1 MNSGATPV
9 LEQSTIGTAVHSTM
23 TQPAISRPNRLL
35 SDWRTCVLVLTGLW
49 AVIYMAG
56 LSRPALL
63 DDADTVHAEAAKE
76 MLQRRDWVTLYANGI
91 RYLEKAP
98 LMYWGVATSY
108 TLLGISEWSTRLPL
122 VLGVLAMILSTYG
135 LGRWALGDEGGFDSG
150 LVLATALGPYLF
162 TRFLIPD
169 VAVGLWLTLTFWL
182 FLVSLEQT
190 TRDQAKLEQ
199 TKPARWT
206 CWGLAAVCALN
217 VLTKG
222 LIGLGFPAAAIGLY
236 LVLTGNLRHLLKLRL
251 FSSALVFFAIAAP
264 WHILAALRNPAQG
277 QVRGFLWFY
286 FVNEHIRRFLN
297 TRVPRDYGTVPLLLF
312 WALLVL
318 WLLPWTV
325 FLPQSLREVPRWWPE
340 FRAQMTRR
348 QRAYLLFFLWNL
360 VIVGFFSLS
369 TRQEYYTIPAIPG
382 MALLVGGWLQRE
394 RTSAADSR
402 ERRSGWTSSAVLL
415 AVGVIIAAVGF
426 ASLFFSKAPPPGTDL
441 ADLLRK
447 HPQDYALSFGHF
459 LDLTPQAMGVFRVPL
474 FGFSLA
480 FLLGTLAN
488 WILRRRGQAGPGN
501 VTLVAMMVVLLACV
515 RIAFG
520 IFSPILSSKDLA
532 LAIREQY
539 RPGDQIVVIGLYENA
554 SSLNF
559 YTGIPLHSLRE
570 PAGNMWF
577 GTQFP
582 GAPRVFETQASF
594 VEMWK
599 APQRVFLWAEEDD
612 PPALR
617 GLTRYVVARGG
628 GKIIFSNRPSLI
640 SQSRLRIRLRA
651 SQSPVFQ
658 IEDMA
663 SPMNT
668 VAQKTCGPDERR
680 DQVSQRKQENV
691 A

>member
-1 MNSGATPV
+1 MTSGATANLDHPV
-9 LEQSTIGTAVHSTM
+9 IENAIPLAM
-23 TQPAISRPNRLL
+23 TRPSGFF
-35 SDWRTCVLVLTGLW
+35 SDWRICVLALVALW
-49 AVIYMAG
+49 SVIYMAG
-56 LSRPALL
+56 LSHPALL

-76 MLQRRDWVTLYANGI
+76 MVQRHDWVTLYANGV

-108 TLLGISEWSTRLPL
+108 TLFGVSEWSTRLPL
-122 VLGVLAMILSTYG
+122 MLGVLAMILSTYG
-135 LGRWALGDEGGFDSG
+135 LGRWALGSDGEGGFDSA
-150 LVLATALGPYLF
+150 LVLATALGPFLF

-190 TRDQAKLEQ
+190 KLGQAQ
-199 TKPARWT
+199 PARWT

-222 LIGLGFPAAAIGLY
+222 LIGLVFPAGAIGLY
-236 LVLTGNLRHLLKLRL
+236 LLLTGNLRHLLKLRL
-251 FSSALVFFAIAAP
+251 FSSAMVFLAIAAP
-264 WHILAALRNPAQG
+264 WHILAALRNPPQG
-277 QVRGFLWFY
+277 NVRGFLWFY
-286 FVNEHIRRFLN
+286 FVNEHILRFLN
-297 TRVPRDYGTVPLLLF
+297 RRVPRDYDTVPLLLF
-312 WALLVL
+312 WVLLVL
-318 WLLPWTV
+318 WLIPWTV
-325 FLPQSLREVPRWWPE
+325 FLPQSLQEVPRRWRE
-340 FRAQMTRR
+340 FRSQMSRR

-394 RTSAADSR
+394 RTSPANSS
-402 ERRSGWTSSAVLL
+402 ERLSGRISSTVLL
-415 AVGVIIAAVGF
+415 VTGVIIAAVGF
-426 ASLFFSKAPPPGTDL
+426 ALLFFSKAPAPGADL
-441 ADLLRK
+441 SDLLRK

-459 LDLTPQAMGVFRVPL
+459 LDLTPQAMGAFRVPL

-480 FLLGTLAN
+480 FLLGAVAN
-488 WILRRRGQAGPGN
+488 WILRRRGRAGAGN
-501 VTLVAMMVVLLACV
+501 VALVAMMIVVLACV

-532 LAIREQY
+532 MAIREQY

-559 YTGIPLHSLRE
+559 YTGIPLHSLRS
-570 PAGNMWF
+570 PGGNMWY

-594 VEMWK
+594 VEMWQG
-599 APQRVFLWAEEDD
+599 PQRVFLWAEEDD

-617 GLTRYVVARGG
+617 GLPRYEVARRG
-628 GKIIFSNRPSLI
+628 GKIIFSNRPVTPTPL
-640 SQSRLRIRLRA
+640 A
-651 SQSPVFQ
+651 
-658 IEDMA
+658 
-663 SPMNT
+663 
-668 VAQKTCGPDERR
+668 
-680 DQVSQRKQENV
+680 
-691 A
+691 

>member
-1 MNSGATPV
+1 MKISTLNSGVTPSPDKPPIASAI
-9 LEQSTIGTAVHSTM
+9 QPTM
-23 TQPAISRPNRLL
+23 SRLDRLL
-35 SDWRTCVLVLTGLW
+35 ADWRISVLVLIGLW

-76 MLQRRDWVTLYANGI
+76 MLQRHDWVTLYANGI

-98 LMYWGVATSY
+98 LMYWGVAASY
-108 TLLGISEWSTRLPL
+108 TLFGISEWSTRLPL
-122 VLGVLAMILSTYG
+122 MLGVLAMILSTYG
-135 LGRWALGDEGGFDSG
+135 LGRWALGSEGGLDSG
-150 LVLATALGPYLF
+150 LVLVTALGPYLF

-182 FLVSLEQT
+182 FLVSLEQP
-190 TRDQAKLEQ
+190 
-199 TKPARWT
+199 KPARFA
-206 CWGLAAVCALN
+206 CWGLAVVCALN

-222 LIGLGFPAAAIGLY
+222 LIGLVFPAGVIGLY
-236 LVLTGNLRHLLKLRL
+236 LLLTGNLRHVLKLRL
-251 FSSALVFFAIAAP
+251 VSSALVFFAIAAP

-286 FVNEHIRRFLN
+286 FVNEHILRFLN
-297 TRVPRDYGTVPLLLF
+297 RRVPRDYDTVPLVLF

-325 FLPQSLREVPRWWPE
+325 FLPQALQEVPRRWCE
-340 FRAQMTRR
+340 FRSQMSRR

-382 MALLVGGWLQRE
+382 LALLVGGWLQRE
-394 RTSAADSR
+394 RASAADRR
-402 ERRSGWTSSAVLL
+402 ERRNGRISSAVLL
-415 AVGVIIAAVGF
+415 AVGVVLAVVGF
-426 ASLFFSKAPPPGTDL
+426 ALLIFSKALAPGTEL
-441 ADLLRK
+441 SYLLRK
-447 HPQDYALSFGHF
+447 NPQDYALSFGHF
-459 LDLTPQAMGVFRVPL
+459 LDLTPQAMGAFRVPL

-488 WILRRRGQAGPGN
+488 WILRRRGRAGAGN
-501 VTLVAMMVVLLACV
+501 GALVAMMVVLLACV

-532 LAIREQY
+532 MAIREQY
-539 RPGDQIVVIGLYENA
+539 RPGDQIVVDGLYENA
-554 SSLNF
+554 STLNF
-559 YTGIPLHSLRE
+559 YTGLHLHSLHA
-570 PAGNMWF
+570 PGGNMWY

-594 VEMWK
+594 VEMWNG
-599 APQRVFLWAEEDD
+599 PQRVFSWAEEDD

-617 GLTRYVVARGG
+617 GLTSYVVARRG
-628 GKIIFSNRPSLI
+628 GKTIFANHPMAP
-640 SQSRLRIRLRA
+640 A
-651 SQSPVFQ
+651 SQ
-658 IEDMA
+658 
-663 SPMNT
+663 
-668 VAQKTCGPDERR
+668 
-680 DQVSQRKQENV
+680 
-691 A
+691 

>member
-1 MNSGATPV
+1 MNPSAARHLEPPTIERMIHPTMVRPTTP
-9 LEQSTIGTAVHSTM
+9 
-23 TQPAISRPNRLL
+23 RPNRLL
-35 SDWRTCVLVLTGLW
+35 SDWRISLLVLMGLW
-49 AVIYMAG
+49 AVIYMVG

-76 MLQRRDWVTLYANGI
+76 MLQRHDWVTLYANGI

-108 TLLGISEWSTRLPL
+108 KLFGVSEWSTRLPL
-122 VLGVLAMILSTYG
+122 MLGVLAMILSTYG
-135 LGRWALGDEGGFDSG
+135 LGRWALGSEGGIDSG
-150 LVLATALGPYLF
+150 LVLVTALGPYLF

-190 TRDQAKLEQ
+190 KAEQ
-199 TKPARWT
+199 PKPARWT

-222 LIGLGFPAAAIGLY
+222 LIGLVFPAGAIGLY
-236 LVLTGNLRHLLKLRL
+236 LLLTGNLRHLLKLRL
-251 FSSALVFFAIAAP
+251 ASSSLVFFAIAAP

-286 FVNEHIRRFLN
+286 FVNEHILRFLN
-297 TRVPRDYGTVPLLLF
+297 RRVPRDYDTVPLLLF

-325 FLPQSLREVPRWWPE
+325 FLPQSLQEVPRRWRE

-348 QRAYLLFFLWNL
+348 QRAYLLFFLWNM

-394 RTSAADSR
+394 RGSAADSR
-402 ERRSGWTSSAVLL
+402 ERRAGRISSAVLL
-415 AVGVIIAAVGF
+415 AVGVIAAVIGF
-426 ASLFFSKAPPPGTDL
+426 ALFFFSKAPAPGTDL
-441 ADLLRK
+441 SDLLRK
-447 HPQDYALSFGHF
+447 NPQDYALSFGHF
-459 LDLTPQAMGVFRVPL
+459 LDLTPQAMGAFRVPL

-480 FLLGTLAN
+480 FLAGTLAN
-488 WILRRRGQAGPGN
+488 WLLRRRGRAGAGN
-501 VTLVAMMVVLLACV
+501 ITLAAMMVVLLACV
-515 RIAFG
+515 RTAFG

-559 YTGIPLHSLRE
+559 YTGIPLHSLRA
-570 PAGNMWF
+570 PGGNMWY

-594 VEMWK
+594 VDMWHG
-599 APQRVFLWAEEDD
+599 PQRVFLWAEEDD

-617 GLTRYVVARGG
+617 GLTSYVVARGG
-628 GKIIFSNRPSLI
+628 GKIIFSNQPMA
-640 SQSRLRIRLRA
+640 QASR
-651 SQSPVFQ
+651 
-658 IEDMA
+658 
-663 SPMNT
+663 
-668 VAQKTCGPDERR
+668 
-680 DQVSQRKQENV
+680 
-691 A
+691 

>member
-1 MNSGATPV
+1 MKISAMNSGATANLDHP
-9 LEQSTIGTAVHSTM
+9 TIEN
-23 TQPAISRPNRLL
+23 AIPLATTRPNGFF
-35 SDWRTCVLVLTGLW
+35 SDWRICVLALTALW

-76 MLQRRDWVTLYANGI
+76 MVQRHDWVTLYANGV

-108 TLLGISEWSTRLPL
+108 TLFGIGEWSTRLPL

-135 LGRWALGDEGGFDSG
+135 LGRWASGDEGGFDSG

-182 FLVSLEQT
+182 FLVSLEQ
-190 TRDQAKLEQ
+190 A
-199 TKPARWT
+199 KPARWT

-222 LIGLGFPAAAIGLY
+222 LIGLVFPAGAIGLY
-236 LVLTGNLRHLLKLRL
+236 LLLTGNLRHVLKLRL
-251 FSSALVFFAIAAP
+251 VSSALVFFAIAAP
-264 WHILAALRNPAQG
+264 WHILAALRNPPQG
-277 QVRGFLWFY
+277 NVRGFLWFY
-286 FVNEHIRRFLN
+286 FVNEHILRFLN
-297 TRVPRDYGTVPLLLF
+297 RRTPRDYDTVPLLLF
-312 WALLVL
+312 WVLLVL
-318 WLLPWTV
+318 WLIPWTV
-325 FLPQSLREVPRWWPE
+325 FLPQSLQEVPRRWRE
-340 FRAQMTRR
+340 FRSQMSRR
-348 QRAYLLFFLWNL
+348 QRAYLMFFLWNV

-394 RTSAADSR
+394 RTSPADSR
-402 ERRSGWTSSAVLL
+402 ERRGGRISSTVLL
-415 AVGVIIAAVGF
+415 AVGVVAAAVGF
-426 ASLFFSKAPPPGTDL
+426 ALLFFSKAPAPGADL
-441 ADLLRK
+441 SALLRK

-459 LDLTPQAMGVFRVPL
+459 LDLTPQAMGAFRVPL
-474 FGFSLA
+474 FGFSFA
-480 FLLGTLAN
+480 FLLGAVAN
-488 WILRRRGQAGPGN
+488 WILRRRGRAGAGN
-501 VTLVAMMVVLLACV
+501 VALVAMMVVLLACV

-559 YTGIPLHSLRE
+559 YTGIPLHSLRS
-570 PAGNMWF
+570 PGGNMWY

-594 VEMWK
+594 VEMWNG
-599 APQRVFLWAEEDD
+599 PQRVFLWAEEDD

-617 GLTRYVVARGG
+617 GLPRYEVARRG
-628 GKIIFSNRPSLI
+628 GKIIFSNRPATPTPL
-640 SQSRLRIRLRA
+640 A
-651 SQSPVFQ
+651 
-658 IEDMA
+658 
-663 SPMNT
+663 
-668 VAQKTCGPDERR
+668 
-680 DQVSQRKQENV
+680 
-691 A
+691 

>member
-1 MNSGATPV
+1 MAGLRPAFTLPYNEHSAMKASAARHLEPLTIASMNRPV
-9 LEQSTIGTAVHSTM
+9 AIDQTA
-23 TQPAISRPNRLL
+23 SRPNSLL
-35 SDWRTCVLVLTGLW
+35 ADWRICALVLMGVW

-63 DDADTVHAEAAKE
+63 DDADTVHAEAARE
-76 MLQRRDWVTLYANGI
+76 MLQRHDWVTLYANGV

-108 TLLGISEWSTRLPL
+108 TLFGVSEWSTRFPL
-122 VLGVLAMILSTYG
+122 MLGVLAMILSTYG
-135 LGRWALGDEGGFDSG
+135 LGRWALGSEGGFDSG
-150 LVLATALGPYLF
+150 LVLATALGPFLF

-169 VAVGLWLTLTFWL
+169 VAVGLWLTLTLWL
-182 FLVSLEQT
+182 FLISLEQP
-190 TRDQAKLEQ
+190 
-199 TKPARWT
+199 KPTRWT

-222 LIGLGFPAAAIGLY
+222 LIGLAFPIGAIALY
-236 LVLTGNLRHLLKLRL
+236 LLLTGNLRHLLKLRL
-251 FSSALVFFAIAAP
+251 VSSALVFFAIAAP

-277 QVRGFLWFY
+277 NVRGFLWFY
-286 FVNEHIRRFLN
+286 FVNEHILRFLN
-297 TRVPRDYGTVPLLLF
+297 RRVPRDYDTVPLLLF

-325 FLPQSLREVPRWWPE
+325 FLPQSLQEVPRRWRE

-348 QRAYLLFFLWNL
+348 QRAYLMFLIWNI

-394 RTSAADSR
+394 RASPADSR
-402 ERRSGWTSSAVLL
+402 ERRAGRISSAVLL
-415 AVGVIIAAVGF
+415 AAGVAIAVAGF
-426 ASLFFSKAPPPGTDL
+426 ALFFFSKAPPPGTDL
-441 ADLLRK
+441 SDLLRRNPK
-447 HPQDYALSFGHF
+447 DYALSFGHF
-459 LDLTPQAMGVFRVPL
+459 LDLTPQAMGAFRVPL

-488 WILRRRGQAGPGN
+488 WLLRRRGRAGAGN
-501 VTLVAMMVVLLACV
+501 AALVAMMVVVLACV

-554 SSLNF
+554 STLNF
-559 YTGIPLHSLRE
+559 YTGIPLHSLRA
-570 PAGNMWF
+570 PGGNMWY

-582 GAPRVFETQASF
+582 GAPRVFETEASF
-594 VEMWK
+594 VEMWHG
-599 APQRVFLWAEEDD
+599 PQRVFLWAEEEE

-617 GLTRYVVARGG
+617 GLKSYEVARRG
-628 GKIIFSNRPSLI
+628 GKIIFSNQPVA
-640 SQSRLRIRLRA
+640 SR
-651 SQSPVFQ
+651 
-658 IEDMA
+658 
-663 SPMNT
+663 
-668 VAQKTCGPDERR
+668 
-680 DQVSQRKQENV
+680 
-691 A
+691 